1 MSKCDNC
8 GSELAEG
15 AQFCGKCGSAQDA
28 SGADATQ
35 AMLTADGQQTQAGNT
50 SAGKGAPA
58 AAAPA
63 SSYKDAKAAYKQAR
77 KDAGKSNKPVII
89 LVIMGIIVI
98 AAAAVAAT
106 LFITGQNQSEPE
118 TQVEEVVAAEPEP
131 EAEPATGEGDSSD
144 SSSIS
149 DEAVLSATAG
159 DYDGPYASY
168 VGTWKGQMVSTEG
181 GGYKRCYGA
190 EGQEMVL
197 TITSISATGHMKASI
212 ELLYHGHSAID
223 RSDVDSSDGDK
234 RVTFSDLTG
243 TFDTEGFEFSIPVG
257 TGEDNRVEI
266 EVEEDGS
273 ALIATVTSY
282 YQDDRAETDTYE
294 LTKVS

>member
-1 MSKCDNC
+1 MKKCTNC
-8 GSELAEG
+8 GNDIADD
-15 AQFCGKCGSAQDA
+15 AQFCGKCGSAQP
-28 SGADATQ
+28 TQ
-35 AMLTADGQQTQAGNT
+35 
-50 SAGKGAPA
+50 A
-58 AAAPA
+58 AAAGAPIA
-63 SSYKDAKAAYKQAR
+63 VDAAGPVSQAEGSAGEQAAPSEGNAGYKDAKAAYKQAR
-77 KDAGKSNKPVII
+77 RDAGKSNKPIIVLVII
-89 LVIMGIIVI
+89 GIIVV

-106 LFITGQNQSEPE
+106 LFFTGQNQPEPE
-118 TQVEEVVAAEPEP
+118 AQVEEVVAEEPEP
-131 EAEPATGEGDSSD
+131 EAEPATDESDAIDPSSA
-144 SSSIS
+144 SE
-149 DEAVLSATAG
+149 EAVLSATAG

-197 TITSISATGHMKASI
+197 TIASISPTGHMKASI
-212 ELLYHGHSAID
+212 ELLYHGHSAVD

-257 TGEDNRVEI
+257 TGDDNRVEI

-273 ALIATVTSY
+273 VLVATVTSY

-294 LTKVS
+294 LVKAA